1 MSNTSIY
8 HHPFFTSQPST
19 TRKRGFTIVELLIVI
34 VVIAILAAISIVA
47 YNGVQQR
54 ARNSTRVSE
63 AQEWV
68 KILNMY
74 AATTG
79 TYPFSSGSR
88 CLGYDFPKYGSN
100 TAGSCWDANREA
112 VSAIAY
118 QDDVMNANIEKVAGV
133 KLPSYTRA
141 VISESGYDRLGPMG
155 TYTNSRLYIV
165 YWLETSGDASTAP
178 CPVGGKLWNQTNT
191 YSCRI
196 SLPALTI

>member
-1 MSNTSIY
+1 MSNTYNY
-8 HHPFFTSQPST
+8 HHPSPISQT
-19 TRKRGFTIVELLIVI
+19 HHINKLGFTIVELLVVI

-54 ARNSTRVSE
+54 ARNSARVSE

-100 TAGSCWDANREA
+100 TAGSCWDANKA

-118 QDDVMNANIEKVAGV
+118 QDDVMNADIEKVAGV

>member
-100 TAGSCWDANREA
+100 TVGSCWDANNGNTF
-112 VSAIAY
+112 Y
-118 QDDVMNANIEKVAGV
+118 QDDAVNADIEKITGA
-133 KLPSYTRA
+133 KLPNYSRT
-141 VISESGYDRLGPMG
+141 VISENGRDRLGPVG
-155 TYTNSRLYIV
+155 AYTDSRLYVV